1 MYDRHKYFQT
11 LIFWGKFGF
20 QRKHST
26 VHTFLLLTDTIQRSI
41 DQSNYSCGIFI
52 DLGKAFD
59 TVNHSIL
66 LAKLDDANLFLSD
79 CNLHALE
86 LKLNEELVNI
96 HTWLCADKLSLS
108 IEKTGFVLF
117 HAPQKKVNQNI
128 ILKIF
133 N

>member
-79 CNLHALE
+79 CN
-86 LKLNEELVNI
+86 
-96 HTWLCADKLSLS
+96 
-108 IEKTGFVLF
+108 
-117 HAPQKKVNQNI
+117 
-128 ILKIF
+128 
-133 N
+133 